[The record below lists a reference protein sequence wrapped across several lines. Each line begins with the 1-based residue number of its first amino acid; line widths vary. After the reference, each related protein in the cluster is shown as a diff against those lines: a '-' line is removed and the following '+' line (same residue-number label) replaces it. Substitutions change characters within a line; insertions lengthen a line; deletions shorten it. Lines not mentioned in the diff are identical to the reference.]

1 MSIKFIEQYTFES
14 TQYPLIKTS
23 RIRDFLLSQE
33 ENILKN
39 VPWQS
44 DYNTGLKNT
53 DVLTRS
59 GAYNVFDAKYMGAC
73 PDLQDLLIFIRN
85 CYSDYILKVLPNKTF
100 VNNTLTPQ
108 INAWLSVLR
117 NNESLYTH
125 QHTFEHDD
133 LWSFV
138 SGTMCLDAKETSTV
152 YNYVEQDWDGMSD
165 MKSPSDAV
173 FGSKV
178 IENKPGTLTLF
189 PPFYF
194 HSSTRNVD
202 YTRVSIGMDIFF
214 HKSHLAEDSVHKN
227 ACRDLPDYNLMLNE

>member
-1 MSIKFIEQYTFES
+1 MSIKFIQEYTFE
-14 TQYPLIKTS
+14 PLGDPLVKTNRIK
-23 RIRDFLLSQE
+23 DYLVSQE
-33 ENILKN
+33 KNILEN

-44 DYNTGLKNT
+44 DYNTGVDNT

-85 CYSDYILKVLPNKTF
+85 SFSDYINNVLPNKTF

-108 INAWLSVLR
+108 INAWLTVLR
-117 NNESLYTH
+117 DNEALHTH
-125 QHTFEHDD
+125 QHTSEHDD
-133 LWSFV
+133 LWSFI
-138 SGTMCLDAKETSTV
+138 SGAMCLDANATSTV
-152 YNYVEQDWDGMSD
+152 YNYVEQPWDGVSD

-173 FGSKV
+173 FGSKI

-189 PPFYF
+189 PPFYY
-194 HSSTRNVD
+194 HSTTRNVD
-202 YTRVSIGMDIFF
+202 YTRVSLGMDIFF

-227 ACRDLPDYNLMLNE
+227 ACRDLPDYNLMLNS